1 MIADLTYT
9 KLYMLERTLNDIV
22 YQQYRHYM
30 SIYNTNILCIDFI
43 CVEDIFDILT
53 DPMVN
58 QDQIYQSSNVR
69 VGSSKRLFV
78 RVE

>member
-30 SIYNTNILCIDFI
+30 FCIDFI